1 MERLLDDTEKFASQL
16 PPASS
21 FAPHANTG
29 VATMAGLERA
39 LAPGPRVSPVAVGDT
54 QTSTSCELRAITTVA
69 ELVES
74 YRLRYEVYRALG
86 YLQRLN
92 RSRLDIDAY
101 DRSAI
106 PFGAFDAGSG
116 TMIGT
121 LRLVTTERQLE
132 YERLIEG
139 VLAEV
144 SDGELAEQ
152 ALGPRQWPLPGII
165 SDEVDRQIA
174 AFNTEGFMIY
184 ELSRLIVRPGH
195 RGSGVSRGL
204 TQLGMAHAMR
214 SGPAVII
221 GGCLPEHNQMYA
233 RYGFSRL
240 PNTGLD
246 RFKSVGQIANTI
258 ICRTDMMPQPTLS
271 HLDELL
277 SAMAS
282 GAPEH
287 TLEIGRDSRALYRFA
302 APLTSASSRCPRASP
317 SLASVA
323 AP

>member
-1 MERLLDDTEKFASQL
+1 
-16 PPASS
+16 
-21 FAPHANTG
+21 
-29 VATMAGLERA
+29 MAGSERP
-39 LAPGPRVSPVAVGDT
+39 LDPGPLGSPISPVAAGDT
-54 QTSTSCELRAITTVA
+54 QAATSSELRALTTVA

-86 YLQRLN
+86 YLQRFN
-92 RSRLDIDAY
+92 SSRLDIDVY
-101 DRSAI
+101 DLSAI
-106 PFGAFDAGSG
+106 PFGAFDAVSG

-132 YERLIEG
+132 YERMIEDI
-139 VLAEV
+139 LADV

-152 ALGPRQWPLPGII
+152 ALDPRRWPLPGII
-165 SDEVDRQIA
+165 SEEVDRQIA
-174 AFNTEGFMIY
+174 AFNTEGLMLY

-204 TQLGMAHAMR
+204 TQLGLAHAMR

-246 RFKSVGQIANTI
+246 RFNSVGQIANTI
-258 ICRTDMMPQPTLS
+258 ICRSDMMPQPTQS

-277 SAMAS
+277 CAMAS
-282 GAPEH
+282 GASEH
-287 TLEIGRDSRALYRFA
+287 TLEIGRDSRARYRFVA
-302 APLTSASSRCPRASP
+302 P
-317 SLASVA
+317 SLQGHLAIRGPRHQWRPSQLPDVGDRLHDHLDREHLA
-323 AP
+323 VGHV